1 MKGCTSESDIFH
13 IHEHFQVHQYTKIFW
28 AILGSFCCCNMYICI
43 LSFWLN
49 AQFMQIDTIA
59 KSLSLTLNWSHSL
72 ANIEL
77 FDVNIWIEQGLLITL
92 NAHYKRSPCTDRRQL
107 QWEWRYLHWHSGSA
121 GKQSYIKISGLLFR
135 DTHTLANKKKHPDT
149 HSSNYIFSSSPSSL
163 SPPPS

>member
-1 MKGCTSESDIFH
+1 MQWKAVLLNLIYFISMNTFKSTNTPKYFGR
-13 IHEHFQVHQYTKIFW
+13 FW
-28 AILGSFCCCNMYICI
+28 VVFVVVICI

-135 DTHTLANKKKHPDT
+135 DTHTLANKKKPDT
-149 HSSNYIFSSSPSSL
+149 HSSN
-163 SPPPS
+163 